1 MVCSEQDIIKAA
13 GWIVNAKHP
22 VAFTGAGI
30 SVESG
35 IPPFRGEGGIWSKN
49 DPSILDIDYFCK
61 HPSESWKA
69 IAEIFYHYIMDA
81 SPNAAHNLLAR
92 MEMEGLLKS
101 VITQNIDNMHQEAG
115 SREVIEYHGNSKW
128 LICSQCGGRYE
139 VSDIELDP
147 LPPRCSNDQ
156 EVLKPDFVFF
166 GEGIPPEAASKSVEE
181 VSRADLLLIIGTT
194 GEVMPAGMLPSIA
207 RSHGARIIE
216 INPSNSAFTESMTDL
231 FLQGPAAEVSKLMD
245 SYLF

>member
-35 IPPFRGEGGIWSKN
+35 IPPFRGEGGVWSKH

-81 SPNAAHNLLAR
+81 SPNAAHYLLAR
-92 MEMEGLLKS
+92 MEKEGLLKS

-128 LICSQCGGRYE
+128 LKCSQCGERYE
-139 VSDIELDP
+139 VSGVKLDP

-194 GEVMPAGMLPSIA
+194 GEVMPAGMLPSKA

-231 FLQGPAAEVSKLMD
+231 FLQGPAAELSKLMD

>member
-13 GWIVNAKHP
+13 GWIANSKHL

-35 IPPFRGEGGIWSKN
+35 IPPFRGEEGIWSKH

-61 HPSESWKA
+61 HPAESWKA
-69 IAEIFYHYIMDA
+69 ISEIFYHYIMEA
-81 SPNAAHNLLAR
+81 SPNPAHYMLAR
-92 MEMEGLLKS
+92 MEKEGLLKS

-115 SREVIEYHGNSKW
+115 NQEVIEYHGNSKW
-128 LICSQCGGRYE
+128 LKCGKCGSRYE
-139 VSDIELDP
+139 VSEVNLEP
-147 LPPRCSNDQ
+147 LPPRCDSDL

-166 GEGIPPEAASKSVEE
+166 GEGIPPDAASKSVDE
-181 VSRADLLLIIGTT
+181 VSRADLLLIVGTT

-207 RSHGARIIE
+207 SSHGARIIE
-216 INPSNSAFTESMTDL
+216 INPSRSAFTDSMTDL
-231 FLQGPAAEVSKLMD
+231 FLQGPAAEVSRLME